1 MGLYNSFQYKVS
13 HKILNYGSF
22 KKNLP
27 GVWTPADFIVWKTTQ
42 NLPGEGCTP
51 PLLYGFWAFTP
62 ISDNIPQQNN
72 PKKVKEQTT
81 PGHTLLPFF
90 VCISHTKKAYLT
102 YDKIFFEVSFDCLRV
117 LFSHAETIRGV
128 DGCDGRLFF
137 FEVSS
142 LVVGRQTATQE
153 HSLFF
158 FCVVVVL
165 FYFFSTLVFL
175 FFFLSFFMIMESLS
189 MEEHPSPPPLSLTT
203 KHHPQQNSRR
213 LSLAIP
219 PLSLPSGSSFDSLEP
234 PQRRRSETAGGE
246 KLKETFTLSMN
257 SSTESRQESPPS
269 HNNNKPT
276 TGKHSTKS
284 LDGISMKDGG
294 DGGDGGGGGSGGGG
308 GHHHHHIPGVG
319 PLFKWKKEK
328 LITTLSKKKKKIPG
342 IDGEKVIG
350 GSYEEPT
357 LPQHSPFSSKS
368 PSPITFENKTTKKKH
383 VLIRQPSISDPHLR
397 KKVPPE
403 LLQRNNR
410 AHRPRSP
417 SHNSA
422 PISSSGTVY
431 PPVDR
436 NKINPSTHHS
446 FSFLASASSSQI
458 RFLLEKMV
466 DKLEGEERNLLVAT
480 LVILHGHPIEL
491 FEECLREESTK
502 EPRVETLMRL
512 TSPSVVVLSA
522 ITKPFLSSLLDLAT
536 PLIEL
541 AHTLTQ
547 KDIDSLLP
555 FNTPSPPLS
564 PAFSPTLS
572 ATSPHRNFQLP
583 SPPSS
588 FTSSF
593 NSSTE
598 SVGSSYFS
606 CSSPTPPPT
615 MNSPPLNSLSS
626 NLFNCIS
633 HLLTPTSFQLFY
645 LFHILCF
652 RASHVVSNTGSSLL
666 CRGGYCPV

>member
-1 MGLYNSFQYKVS
+1 M
-13 HKILNYGSF
+13 
-22 KKNLP
+22 
-27 GVWTPADFIVWKTTQ
+27 
-42 NLPGEGCTP
+42 
-51 PLLYGFWAFTP
+51 
-62 ISDNIPQQNN
+62 
-72 PKKVKEQTT
+72 
-81 PGHTLLPFF
+81 
-90 VCISHTKKAYLT
+90 
-102 YDKIFFEVSFDCLRV
+102 
-117 LFSHAETIRGV
+117 
-128 DGCDGRLFF
+128 
-137 FEVSS
+137 
-142 LVVGRQTATQE
+142 VVM
-153 HSLFF
+153 
-158 FCVVVVL
+158 VVVVVVVVVEGIIITIFPVLAL
-165 FYFFSTLVFL
+165 FSNGR
-175 FFFLSFFMIMESLS
+175 
-189 MEEHPSPPPLSLTT
+189 
-203 KHHPQQNSRR
+203 K
-213 LSLAIP
+213 
-219 PLSLPSGSSFDSLEP
+219 
-234 PQRRRSETAGGE
+234 
-246 KLKETFTLSMN
+246 KN
-257 SSTESRQESPPS
+257 SSQ
-269 HNNNKPT
+269 HYQ
-276 TGKHSTKS
+276 
-284 LDGISMKDGG
+284 
-294 DGGDGGGGGSGGGG
+294 
-308 GHHHHHIPGVG
+308 
-319 PLFKWKKEK
+319 KKR
-328 LITTLSKKKKKIPG
+328 KKIPG

-652 RASHVVSNTGSSLL
+652 RASHVVSNTIGGEDDKNSQWATTSILFLRFLIPSIISSSSPSSSSSSSSSSSFSSSSTSPGPRFVGKFLMKMCTNSTFAPFSSGCPADTLLSSLSPL
-666 CRGGYCPV
+666 FSNFCEEMMEIGKKNWEEEKEEEENNARDSTYFSQIGGRACSVGGGTALSRAHFDIKGKL